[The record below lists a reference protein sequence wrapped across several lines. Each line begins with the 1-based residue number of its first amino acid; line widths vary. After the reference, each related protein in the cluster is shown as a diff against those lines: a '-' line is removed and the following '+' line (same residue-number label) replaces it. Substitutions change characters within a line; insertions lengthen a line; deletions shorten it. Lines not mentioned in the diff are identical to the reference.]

1 MITDYLRIIRSTLR
15 IITNSLRNL
24 RIDAYYFR
32 MIYEKINPWAFVRI
46 FLTCQKIC
54 LCFHGSLRMSP
65 SCDEIYTNLKV
76 LFTDA
81 CD

>member
-1 MITDYLRIIRSTLR
+1 MITDHLRIIRSCLR
-15 IITNSLRNL
+15 IVANSLRYL
-24 RIDAYYFR
+24 RIVTYYYR
-32 MIYEKINPWAFVRI
+32 MIYEKINPWAIVRI

-54 LCFHGSLRMSP
+54 LFFHGSLRMSP
-65 SCDEIYTNLKV
+65 SCDELYTDLKV